1 MNQNKKLVIINN
13 EKISKKENN
22 FYCDN
27 VDMKSTPEGLS
38 NNFDV
43 LVIARKSKIERSQ
56 KINLQKIKISS
67 NILVFLFHIL
77 KTLKDTKTNYLLI
90 SITPYTFFS
99 YLILLAFGRKVF
111 VYLRSDGYQEYKYIL
126 GFWGPAIYHIMF
138 SIISWKANLIS
149 CRKHILKG
157 KSGKIVY
164 PSQLNQKWFLS
175 RTEANLD
182 RVKLLYIGRV
192 KVEKGIFSLLKILEK
207 FKEDFTLSILGSL
220 EKNRKKLEQKNINV
234 IHFNNEDHD
243 SIINIYD
250 QHNIFVLPSFTEGHP
265 QVLDES
271 LARLRPVIVFN
282 EISHVIDKRK
292 GVFVCKRDSNSLS
305 TLIKYI
311 IKNYSL
317 IQEDMMTNNLPVKKI
332 FLDRISKII
341 EAN

>member
-1 MNQNKKLVIINN
+1 MDQNKKLVIINN

-27 VDMKSTPEGLS
+27 IDMKSTPEGLS

-67 NILVFLFHIL
+67 NILVFLFHVL

-99 YLILLAFGRKVF
+99 YLILLIFGKKVF
-111 VYLRSDGYQEYKYIL
+111 IYLRSDGYQEYKYIL
-126 GFWGPAIYHIMF
+126 GFLGPAIYHIMF

-157 KSGKIVY
+157 KPGKIVY

-182 RVKLLYIGRV
+182 RVKLLYIGRI
-192 KVEKGIFSLLKILEK
+192 KVEKGIFSLIKILKE

-220 EKNRKKLEQKNINV
+220 ENNKKKLEQKNIN
-234 IHFNNEDHD
+234 IINFNGVHD

-250 QHNIFVLPSFTEGHP
+250 EHNIFILPSFTEGHP

-282 EISHVIDKRK
+282 EISHVIGNRK

-311 IKNYSL
+311 IKNYNS
-317 IQEDMMTNNLPVKKI
+317 IQKDIMTNNLPDKKF
-332 FLDRISKII
+332 FLDQISNII

>member
-1 MNQNKKLVIINN
+1 MDQNKKLVIINN

-27 VDMKSTPEGLS
+27 IDMKSTPEGLS

-43 LVIARKSKIERSQ
+43 LVIARKSNIERSQ

-99 YLILLAFGRKVF
+99 YLILLIFGKKVF

-126 GFWGPAIYHIMF
+126 GFLGPAIYHIMF

-157 KSGKIVY
+157 KPGKIVY

-175 RTEANLD
+175 RAEANLD
-182 RVKLLYIGRV
+182 RVKLLYIGRI
-192 KVEKGIFSLLKILEK
+192 KVEKGIFSLIKILKK

-220 EKNRKKLEQKNINV
+220 ENNKKKLEQKNINA
-234 IHFNNEDHD
+234 INFNGEHD

-250 QHNIFVLPSFTEGHP
+250 EHNIFILPSFTEGHP

-282 EISHVIDKRK
+282 EISHVIGNRK

-311 IKNYSL
+311 IKNYNS
-317 IQEDMMTNNLPVKKI
+317 IQKDMMTNNLPDKKI
-332 FLDRISKII
+332 FLDQISNII
-341 EAN
+341 EAK

>member
-1 MNQNKKLVIINN
+1 MDQNKKLVIINN

-27 VDMKSTPEGLS
+27 IDMKSTPEGLS

-99 YLILLAFGRKVF
+99 YLILLIFGKKVF

-126 GFWGPAIYHIMF
+126 GFLGPAIYHIMF

-157 KSGKIVY
+157 KPGKIVY

-175 RTEANLD
+175 RAEANLD
-182 RVKLLYIGRV
+182 RVKLLYIGRI
-192 KVEKGIFSLLKILEK
+192 KVEKGIFSLIKILKK

-220 EKNRKKLEQKNINV
+220 ENNKKKLEQKNINA
-234 IHFNNEDHD
+234 INFNGEHD

-250 QHNIFVLPSFTEGHP
+250 EHNIFILPSFTEGHP

-282 EISHVIDKRK
+282 EISHVIGNRK

-311 IKNYSL
+311 IKNYNS
-317 IQEDMMTNNLPVKKI
+317 IQKDMMTNNLPDKI
-332 FLDRISKII
+332 SFLDQVSNII
-341 EAN
+341 EEN

>member
-1 MNQNKKLVIINN
+1 MDQNKKLVIINN

-27 VDMKSTPEGLS
+27 IDMKSTPEGLS

-99 YLILLAFGRKVF
+99 YLILLIFGKKVF

-126 GFWGPAIYHIMF
+126 GFLGPAIYHIMF

-157 KSGKIVY
+157 KPGKIVY

-182 RVKLLYIGRV
+182 RVKLLYIGRI
-192 KVEKGIFSLLKILEK
+192 KVEKGIFSLIKILKK
-207 FKEDFTLSILGSL
+207 FKEILHC
-220 EKNRKKLEQKNINV
+220 R
-234 IHFNNEDHD
+234 F
-243 SIINIYD
+243 
-250 QHNIFVLPSFTEGHP
+250 
-265 QVLDES
+265 
-271 LARLRPVIVFN
+271 
-282 EISHVIDKRK
+282 
-292 GVFVCKRDSNSLS
+292 
-305 TLIKYI
+305 
-311 IKNYSL
+311 
-317 IQEDMMTNNLPVKKI
+317 
-332 FLDRISKII
+332 
-341 EAN
+341 

>member
-1 MNQNKKLVIINN
+1 MDQNKKLVIINN

-27 VDMKSTPEGLS
+27 IDMKSTPEGLS

-67 NILVFLFHIL
+67 NILVFLFHVL

-99 YLILLAFGRKVF
+99 YLILLIFGKKVF

-126 GFWGPAIYHIMF
+126 GFLGPAIYHIMF

-157 KSGKIVY
+157 KPGKIVY

-182 RVKLLYIGRV
+182 RVKLLYIGRI
-192 KVEKGIFSLLKILEK
+192 KVEKGIFSLIKILKE

-220 EKNRKKLEQKNINV
+220 ENNKKKLEQKNIN
-234 IHFNNEDHD
+234 IINFNGAHD

-250 QHNIFVLPSFTEGHP
+250 EHNIFILPSFTEGHP

-282 EISHVIDKRK
+282 EISHVIGNRK

-311 IKNYSL
+311 IKNYNS
-317 IQEDMMTNNLPVKKI
+317 IQKDIMTNNLPDKKF
-332 FLDRISKII
+332 FLDQISNII